1 MDHEERRR
9 RRLKRREQQKR
20 ERADRT
26 DHGGASARKDRTRP
40 AIEAQ
45 LEETIEEER
54 VLRRSELVLMRREFD
69 SEEAVQA
76 FIDSEPYKEE
86 LRAVESTFNLEE
98 KAQDLMFNALLAVR
112 FEDAMKIASDA
123 IQMDPDCVDARLVL
137 AIGVTEDPDEYVD
150 LLYRAAWA
158 GERWLG
164 EEYFE
169 ECRGKFWAIATTRP
183 YMRAL
188 YQLGVSLL
196 ATGVDEDEDEGI
208 AVLKDMLE
216 LNPDDDQGAR
226 LFLMAVYLRRGDLEA
241 ARELFSSYPDDL
253 TSSGMWARVLERVLA
268 GDEEGAAARLEL
280 AQQWSPN
287 VLPRL
292 LVETETVGEEPGDDD
307 EFAGWLL
314 WYVVA
319 EHPTLRAW
327 LAEQSS

>member
-9 RRLKRREQQKR
+9 RRLRRREQQKR
-20 ERADRT
+20 ERAERSDR
-26 DHGGASARKDRTRP
+26 GGAQVRKERARPT
-40 AIEAQ
+40 IEAQ

-54 VLRRSELVLMRREFD
+54 ALRRSELVLMRREFD
-69 SEEAVQA
+69 SEEDVQA
-76 FIDSEPYKEE
+76 FMDSPPYHEE
-86 LRAVESTFNLEE
+86 LRNVEATFNLEE
-98 KAQDLMFNALLAVR
+98 KAQDRMFDALLAIR
-112 FEDAMKIASDA
+112 FEDAMKIAAEA
-123 IQMDPDCVDARLVL
+123 IQIDPDCVDARLVL

-196 ATGVDEDEDEGI
+196 ATGVDEDEEEGV

-226 LFLMAVYLRRGDLEA
+226 LFLMAVYLRRSELDPVRDLFEA
-241 ARELFSSYPDDL
+241 YPDDL
-253 TSSGMWARVLERVLA
+253 TSAGMWARVMERVLA
-268 GDEEGAAARLEL
+268 SDLVGAEERLEL
-280 AQQWSPN
+280 AQQWSPM

-292 LVETETVGEEPGDDD
+292 LVAEETIGEEPGDDD

-319 EHPTLRAW
+319 EHATLRQW
-327 LAEQSS
+327 LEEHA